1 MSIDLY
7 EHNQTAY
14 KNAISMLND
23 CNKAA
28 IVHPTGTGKSFIGF
42 KLCEDNPDKRICWLS
57 PSEYIFKTQLENV
70 KKVDPSFSRKNI
82 VFITYAKLMLML
94 ENEIKDISPDYIIL
108 DEFHRC
114 GATEWGKGV
123 ERLLDMY
130 ADVPILGLSATAIRY
145 LDNQRNMAD
154 ELFDGN
160 IASEMTLGEA
170 VVRGILLPPKYVATV
185 YSFQKDI
192 EKYSAYIKKVKN
204 KTRAEKAEKKLEKL
218 KRMLENADGIDVI
231 INKHITDKTGKY
243 IVFCSNKEHMDE
255 MISHVDEW
263 FCGVNNNIRVYEAYS
278 NNPETSKAF
287 SDFKSDVSD
296 NLKLLF
302 CIDMINEGIH
312 IDDIS
317 GVVLLRPTVSPTVF
331 KQQIGRAMAVGSK
344 KNAVILD
351 IVDNISNLYSI
362 DSIRDEMQNAID
374 FYNYHGEQDKIV
386 ADTFTVIDEVYDCRK
401 LFDELEDMLS
411 ASWDIMYLE
420 AKKYYEANGHLL
432 PEADYVTELGYP
444 IGQWMVTQRQIYRK
458 GTLSKEKIQ
467 KLEKIGMSWLTR
479 NERFWNEKYEL
490 AKQFYLANGH
500 LRPTDKDR
508 NLKSWILR
516 QRKRYH
522 DNELSNE
529 EYEKLSEI
537 GMVWDIESSWDVNFP
552 EATKFYE
559 KYGHLDIPVS
569 YVTETGI
576 KLGIWYRS
584 IRGQYRDGILS
595 PEKKKQLENI
605 GIEWTSVKI
614 RTWMKYYEL
623 AKEYYETH
631 GDLAVHAKYTT
642 ENGLNLGVWISSQ
655 RYAMKK
661 GTLSQEQ
668 ISLLDKIGMSW
679 HQFKNKWDLGYDYAL
694 QYYEEYGNIDV
705 PLEYENFDGFR
716 LGAWIASQRS
726 KYRNSKLK
734 PNQIKRLEDL
744 HIKWNPTKD
753 SWRDAF
759 SYAEDYYKKHGD
771 LLVSA
776 KYISP
781 NGFRLGAWLSSQRVK
796 RKKGLLTDEQVRLL
810 DSYNM
815 CWDVNEKKWLDGYA
829 EAKQYFLEHGNLNI
843 PNNYITETGFRLHE
857 WIGTNKMAYKKG
869 NLSNEKVSMLEEI
882 NICWNKIADNWLTT
896 YEIAKEYQK
905 KFNNLSE
912 ISADFKF
919 KNCNLGEWI
928 RTQHRSWRNGKLKVE
943 RQQMLAEI
951 GIVFEKEL
959 IDAAV

>member
-70 KKVDPSFSRKNI
+70 KKVDPSFSSKNI
-82 VFITYAKLMLML
+82 EFITYAKLMLML

-192 EKYSAYIKKVKN
+192 EKYSAYIKRVKN

-296 NLKLLF
+296 SLRLLF

-317 GVVLLRPTVSPTVF
+317 GVILLRPTVSPTVF

-411 ASWDIMYLE
+411 ASWDIMCLE
-420 AKKYYEANGHLL
+420 AKKYYEANGHL
-432 PEADYVTELGYP
+432 
-444 IGQWMVTQRQIYRK
+444 
-458 GTLSKEKIQ
+458 
-467 KLEKIGMSWLTR
+467 
-479 NERFWNEKYEL
+479 
-490 AKQFYLANGH
+490 
-500 LRPTDKDR
+500 
-508 NLKSWILR
+508 
-516 QRKRYH
+516 
-522 DNELSNE
+522 
-529 EYEKLSEI
+529 
-537 GMVWDIESSWDVNFP
+537 
-552 EATKFYE
+552 
-559 KYGHLDIPVS
+559 
-569 YVTETGI
+569 
-576 KLGIWYRS
+576 
-584 IRGQYRDGILS
+584 
-595 PEKKKQLENI
+595 
-605 GIEWTSVKI
+605 
-614 RTWMKYYEL
+614 
-623 AKEYYETH
+623 
-631 GDLAVHAKYTT
+631 
-642 ENGLNLGVWISSQ
+642 
-655 RYAMKK
+655 
-661 GTLSQEQ
+661 
-668 ISLLDKIGMSW
+668 
-679 HQFKNKWDLGYDYAL
+679 
-694 QYYEEYGNIDV
+694 
-705 PLEYENFDGFR
+705 
-716 LGAWIASQRS
+716 
-726 KYRNSKLK
+726 
-734 PNQIKRLEDL
+734 
-744 HIKWNPTKD
+744 
-753 SWRDAF
+753 
-759 SYAEDYYKKHGD
+759 
-771 LLVSA
+771 
-776 KYISP
+776 
-781 NGFRLGAWLSSQRVK
+781 
-796 RKKGLLTDEQVRLL
+796 
-810 DSYNM
+810 
-815 CWDVNEKKWLDGYA
+815 
-829 EAKQYFLEHGNLNI
+829 
-843 PNNYITETGFRLHE
+843 
-857 WIGTNKMAYKKG
+857 
-869 NLSNEKVSMLEEI
+869 
-882 NICWNKIADNWLTT
+882 
-896 YEIAKEYQK
+896 
-905 KFNNLSE
+905 
-912 ISADFKF
+912 
-919 KNCNLGEWI
+919 
-928 RTQHRSWRNGKLKVE
+928 
-943 RQQMLAEI
+943 
-951 GIVFEKEL
+951 
-959 IDAAV
+959 